1 MNKELV
7 GAIIAAGRGTRAKPL
22 SINIPKSLLPICNK
36 PIIVHQI
43 EYMKEIE
50 IKDIYIVV
58 GYLKD
63 QIINYL
69 GNGSKLG
76 VNIKYIEQK
85 SPDGSGHAV
94 GLLEPYIKQNFLL
107 FLGDICIK
115 VRGLKEKINSLRI
128 NDGVTYLTCKREN
141 DLKAVKKNFTIHLN
155 KNGEVIKVIEKPKT
169 PVTNLKGCGVYIF
182 SPKIFDAIRIT
193 PRSGIRNEYEITHA
207 VDNLI
212 KMHHK
217 VLPLEI
223 IDWDMN
229 ITTPEDLYY
238 YNFLWL
244 RTMELPHL
252 IGKNVKI
259 PEGTVIEN
267 SIIGDNVKINKAA
280 NIINS
285 IIFPNETVDTT
296 EEVRDVLLFGNRMY
310 LSRGLI

>member
-1 MNKELV
+1 MNNELV

-22 SINIPKSLLPICNK
+22 SITTPKSLLPICNK

-43 EYMKEIE
+43 EYMKEIG

-58 GYLKD
+58 GHLKD

-69 GNGSKLG
+69 GNGSKFG

-85 SPDGSGHAV
+85 SPEGSGHAL

-115 VRGLKEKINSLRI
+115 VRGLREKIDSLRI
-128 NDGVTYLTCKREN
+128 DDDITYLTCKREN

-155 KNGEVIKVIEKPKT
+155 KHGEVIKVIEKPKT
-169 PVTNLKGCGVYIF
+169 PITNLKGCGVYIF
-182 SPKIFDAIRIT
+182 SPKIFDAVRIT
-193 PRSGIRNEYEITHA
+193 PRSEIRNEYEITDA

-212 KMHHK
+212 GMNHK

-244 RTMELPHL
+244 RTMGLPHL
-252 IGKNVKI
+252 IGKDVKI
-259 PEGTVIEN
+259 PDGTVIEN
-267 SIIGDNVKINKAA
+267 SIIGDNVRINKAV

-285 IIFPNETVDTT
+285 IIFPNETIDTN
-296 EEVRDVLLFGNRMY
+296 EEIRDVLLFGNRMY
-310 LSRGLI
+310 LTRGLI